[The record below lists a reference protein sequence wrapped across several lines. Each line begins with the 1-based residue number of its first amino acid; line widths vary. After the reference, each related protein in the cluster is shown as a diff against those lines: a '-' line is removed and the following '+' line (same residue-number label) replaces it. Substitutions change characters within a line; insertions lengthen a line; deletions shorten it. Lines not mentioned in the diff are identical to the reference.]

1 MISLKDLEFLS
12 SLARHRHFARA
23 AEECGVSQ
31 PAFSMRIR
39 KMEERLDAAIVK
51 RGNRFQGFTPEGE
64 ALVRHARK
72 IMDGVKLLEEEFRSA
87 GGEITGQLALGV
99 VPTAVA
105 YAAGV
110 VQRLRKDHP
119 GITVRLQAASSLAIQ
134 QGLENGL
141 YDAGITYGEGV
152 SPDLMRVE
160 HLYDERYLLLA
171 PKAMAP
177 RLTGQASWT
186 EAAELPLA
194 LLEPGMQNRRILDLV
209 FRDVGVV
216 PDVVAETGEFTSAM
230 VMAANGMA
238 ATVVPVGLA
247 EAFGS
252 NPDLVSLDLIEPV
265 VDKDVSLVSPHR
277 DPGLSTVEALRRA
290 LHLSPAS

>member
-39 KMEERLDAAIVK
+39 KMEERLDAAVVK
-51 RGNRFQGFTPEGE
+51 RGNRFLGFTPEGE

-110 VQRLRKDHP
+110 VQRLRESHP

-152 SPDLMRVE
+152 APDLMRVE

-171 PKAMAP
+171 PKSLAP
-177 RLTGQASWT
+177 RTNGVASWA

-209 FRDVGVV
+209 FREVGVV
-216 PDVVAETGEFTSAM
+216 PEVIAETGEFTSAM

-238 ATVVPVGLA
+238 ATVVPEGLA
-247 EAFGS
+247 EAFG
-252 NPDLVSLDLIEPV
+252 DTAGLVALALEAPEV
-265 VDKDVSLVSPHR
+265 AKDVSLVSSHR
-277 DPGLSTVEALRRA
+277 DPGLSTVEALRRV
-290 LHLSPAS
+290 LGLSDVS